1 MISIDEE
8 LFSNARV
15 LVTGDFIIDQYV
27 EGVVERISPEA
38 PVPVLRKL
46 HESFR
51 LGGAANVAV
60 NCQALGAK
68 TTLLS
73 LTGFSCY
80 PYDLDTLL
88 QREGLDGKNLI
99 IDPTIKPIIKTRFM
113 ADGHHILRVDD
124 EEIVRMTYKTQEILI
139 RRFLDLVDTVDVI
152 VFSDYAKGFF
162 NETILKSFTEIA
174 KKHDKIILVD
184 PKGINYAKYRGCTL
198 IKPNKKEAYR
208 AAVCDTSE
216 PIEKVAEILL
226 EQVDPEYLLITR
238 SAEGMSLFFKNK
250 NVQNY
255 PTHRKE
261 VVDVVGA
268 GDTALALM
276 AVSLAA
282 GIGIEQAVKIANA
295 GSSIVV
301 TKRGCASLSV
311 KELQEALV

>member
-1 MISIDEE
+1 MEMKEDF
-8 LFSNARV
+8 FSNARV

-27 EGVVERISPEA
+27 EGIVERISPEA
-38 PVPVLRKL
+38 PVPVLRKIQ
-46 HESFR
+46 ESFR

-80 PYDLDTLL
+80 PYDLDLL
-88 QREGLDGKNLI
+88 LHKEGLNGDNLI
-99 IDPTIKPIIKTRFM
+99 IDPSVRPIIKTRFM

-124 EEIVRMTYKTQEILI
+124 EEIVKMNIQTQNLI
-139 RRFLDLVDTVDVI
+139 IKRFEELVHAVDV
-152 VFSDYAKGFF
+152 VVLSDYAKGFF
-162 NETILKSFTEIA
+162 TETILRTFIDLG
-174 KKHDKIILVD
+174 KKFNKIILVD
-184 PKGINYAKYRGCTL
+184 PKGINYAKYKGCTL

-208 AAVCDTSE
+208 AAVCDSTE
-216 PIEKVAEILL
+216 PIEKVANLL
-226 EQVDPEYLLITR
+226 LDQIDPDYLLITR
-238 SAEGMSLFFKNK
+238 SAEGMSLYSKTGQ
-250 NVQNY
+250 VQNY
-255 PTHRKE
+255 PTSRKE

-276 AVSLAA
+276 AVALGA
-282 GIGIEQAVKIANA
+282 GISIEEAVKIANA

-311 KELQEALV
+311 KELREALV